1 MCHCAHLFVL
11 VRIDHR
17 SALKLKQ
24 HQSIATTSSA
34 GFGCAFGQAFCR
46 FQIFVFREL
55 RTEVQRFAPLA
66 AHTSERL
73 AGVLAPLLLPQL
85 YLRWAGKVF
94 EVAGVKLS

>member
-1 MCHCAHLFVL
+1 M
-11 VRIDHR
+11 
-17 SALKLKQ
+17 
-24 HQSIATTSSA
+24 
-34 GFGCAFGQAFCR
+34 
-46 FQIFVFREL
+46 
-55 RTEVQRFAPLA
+55 QRFAPLA